1 MNLKLS
7 IIICVAA
14 ILALVV
20 PAAADNSTAT
30 DNLTATVHGEV
41 YSLDTFEP
49 LDNAVVYVNSTPAQ
63 SMVAKYGMYSF
74 ELEPGNYT
82 ITAKYYQNS
91 TVIYS
96 VDDAVDIKNKGN
108 YVHDLLL
115 LPVYSKE
122 LMGSSGINGSSINST
137 SSAGNPSNEVAI
149 NTINDSKGVN
159 ATKNSGFYTL
169 PANYL
174 LIALILVLL
183 LATGYQLSRKRKK
196 TGKASQEEKTGHL
209 TRDFSRPAN
218 IPKPSVKV
226 PEKSSDPEQRKDFLI
241 HTAGPVPVTGQVIE
255 SELKISVTELV
266 TEPEPK
272 ISVTEPLIEPKFK
285 GPEREMQAESREKH
299 PAQETELPK
308 VGPDDENRK
317 NSLEKAALNPE
328 NETPE
333 PKKKLPL
340 PSDLQEV
347 MDIIRGQR
355 GRITQKEL
363 CSRLKCSDAK
373 VSLMLADLER
383 RGLIEKFKKG
393 RGNVVTLKDEER

>member
-30 DNLTATVHGEV
+30 DSTATDNSTATVHGEV
-41 YSLDTFEP
+41 YSLDTLEP

-91 TVIYS
+91 TVTYS
-96 VDDAVDIKNKGN
+96 VDDTVNIKNKGN
-108 YVHDLLL
+108 YVRDLLL
-115 LPVYSKE
+115 LPVYSEE
-122 LMGSSGINGSSINST
+122 LMDGSIVNGSSKNI
-137 SSAGNPSNEVAI
+137 SSAGNPSTGVTISN
-149 NTINDSKGVN
+149 INDSKSMN
-159 ATKNSGFYTL
+159 TTKDSGFYTP

-174 LIALILVLL
+174 LIALFALVLL
-183 LATGYQLSRKRKK
+183 SATGYQLSRKHKK
-196 TGKASQEEKTGHL
+196 IGKTSQEEKTAAHKIK
-209 TRDFSRPAN
+209 DFSGPADT
-218 IPKPSVKV
+218 PKLSAKV
-226 PEKSSDPEQRKDFLI
+226 PDKIPDPEQRKDFQEY
-241 HTAGPVPVTGQVIE
+241 AEGSVSSTGQVIEPEPKISITEPVIE
-255 SELKISVTELV
+255 SELKR
-266 TEPEPK
+266 
-272 ISVTEPLIEPKFK
+272 
-285 GPEREMQAESREKH
+285 PEREEQAESGEKF
-299 PAQETELPK
+299 PTQETGLPESESE
-308 VGPDDENRK
+308 VEIRE
-317 NSLEKAALNPE
+317 NSLEKPANNPE
-328 NETPE
+328 IDTLD

-383 RGLIEKFKKG
+383 RGFIEKFKKG
-393 RGNVVTLKDEER
+393 RGNVVVLRDEER